1 MRGELRVGRLLLPAF
16 LVAAGL
22 VVVGPATA
30 AYATTLPAGFSEVTV
45 GAGMNSP
52 TTAAYA
58 PDGRVFVAEKG
69 GRVRVVTASG
79 SLVSTPL
86 YDLRDKVNSHSDRG
100 LLGLAVDTDFAS
112 NHWLYLLYTA
122 ELKPGTPDSGDP
134 MTSRLTRVTVNADNT
149 LQNPGSPETTILG
162 RDGAAPCPSAP

>member
-30 AYATTLPAGFSEVTV
+30 AYAETLPAGFSEVTV
-45 GAGMNSP
+45 GSGMNSP

-69 GRVRVVTASG
+69 GRVRVVTSTG

-86 YDLRDKVNSHSDRG
+86 YDLRERVNSHSDRG
-100 LLGLAVDTDFAS
+100 LLGMAVDKDFAT

-122 ELKPGTPDSGDP
+122 ELDPSNPDTGNP
-134 MTSRLTRVTVNADNT
+134 MTSRLTRVTVK
-149 LQNPGSPETTILG
+149 S
-162 RDGAAPCPSAP
+162 